1 MYGLL
6 SLYLGYLIYLI
17 IFFRSSKNGNVL
29 YKKITIFLG
38 IKLIFLT
45 ILYFAF
51 FSHKMSKEQR
61 QDNLEKLIIKTLSYG
76 TRIS

>member
-17 IFFRSSKNGNVL
+17 IFFRSSKSGNSL

-38 IKLIFLT
+38 IKLLFLT
-45 ILYFAF
+45 LLYFAF
-51 FSHKMSKEQR
+51 FDNKISKKER
-61 QDNLEKLIIKTLSYG
+61 QENLEKLITKTSYG
-76 TRIS
+76 IRF